1 MLKVK
6 QGRWS
11 TLVGNILKGS
21 KNRGFLPK
29 ARDIL
34 GETTIN
40 TTVKST
46 PRLFSQDAPQFP
58 KSFLGQFSVFRSPRV
73 VAWLLFVHVANS
85 ENIVT
90 FLQKSFKYLLFLAP
104 GLTIN
109 NLISF
114 TLQRNLIVCAK
125 IRTTRLRENGKLLI
139 NGLRKPRG
147 ASWRFYPFHVV
158 DCPNEQNGYFRP
170 KHSVP
175 GAQK

>member
-11 TLVGNILKGS
+11 TLVGNILRGS

-29 ARDIL
+29 ARDLL
-34 GETTIN
+34 GETTTN
-40 TTVKST
+40 VKST
-46 PRLFSQDAPQFP
+46 PRLFSQDASQFP

-114 TLQRNLIVCAK
+114 TLPSEESDCLRQNSNHKTPRKRETAHKWPQETPGSILTILPIPCCRLPQRAK
-125 IRTTRLRENGKLLI
+125 RVFS
-139 NGLRKPRG
+139 
-147 ASWRFYPFHVV
+147 A
-158 DCPNEQNGYFRP
+158 
-170 KHSVP
+170 
-175 GAQK
+175 